1 MNYRPDIDGLR
12 AIAVGSV
19 ILYHFDVWPFTGG
32 FVGVDV
38 FFVISGY
45 LITNLIVKE
54 INAGEFSFGNFYIR
68 RARRLL
74 PAFFVVLAITF
85 YFGVLVFGAKDLKA
99 LGESTMYAI
108 FSLSNFHFWSI
119 ADYFDTSTKL
129 KPLLHTWSLSVEEQF
144 YLFWPLT
151 IVLLFRLPRLVAP
164 IVLALMSISSLALA
178 VFWIRSGD
186 GVTAFYLLPA
196 RIVEFGFGAALVWIP
211 RFVVPA
217 FYREM
222 ALVSGL
228 GMILASVLLYTEET
242 PFPGFASLLPC
253 LGAALAIFG
262 GMAPMS
268 GIILRNPVAV
278 WIGKTS
284 YSSYLI
290 HWPVVVFASFM
301 SPPGVFP
308 WWKTTLLIGITFG
321 LAWMLYEFVEQP
333 FRRRRWRF
341 SWAAATGILAALA
354 IVLPAG
360 SAWSSNGWGSRVPPE
375 RKKIAQVGGM
385 RSSCG
390 RTNPS
395 VSKKIFYCQKWSKK
409 PRDIIVYGDS
419 HAMHLF
425 SGVASSFEA
434 EANIYA
440 MFFGG
445 CAPQVGNTSFT
456 WRVPS
461 QDCVRHN
468 KRMMNVLKKWRPS
481 TVIVSNAARGDPEE
495 MAQATNE
502 LIRRIA
508 AFGHEVYYIGD
519 TVRPGVFLDRC
530 IAVPDYLLDDKS
542 METRCAGDPS
552 FRQNLL
558 AYNKTMAQI
567 IPDYIDISAVQC
579 PDGKCSYFLD
589 GKPMFIDDHHLSAH
603 ASRFIIRSIRTKLMQ
618 KPH

>member
-1 MNYRPDIDGLR
+1 MLRGKLLREVLLMNYRPDIDGLR

-290 HWPVVVFASFM
+290 HWPV
-301 SPPGVFP
+301 
-308 WWKTTLLIGITFG
+308 
-321 LAWMLYEFVEQP
+321 
-333 FRRRRWRF
+333 
-341 SWAAATGILAALA
+341 
-354 IVLPAG
+354 
-360 SAWSSNGWGSRVPPE
+360 
-375 RKKIAQVGGM
+375 
-385 RSSCG
+385 
-390 RTNPS
+390 
-395 VSKKIFYCQKWSKK
+395 
-409 PRDIIVYGDS
+409 D
-419 HAMHLF
+419 
-425 SGVASSFEA
+425 
-434 EANIYA
+434 
-440 MFFGG
+440 
-445 CAPQVGNTSFT
+445 
-456 WRVPS
+456 
-461 QDCVRHN
+461 
-468 KRMMNVLKKWRPS
+468 
-481 TVIVSNAARGDPEE
+481 
-495 MAQATNE
+495 
-502 LIRRIA
+502 
-508 AFGHEVYYIGD
+508 EV
-519 TVRPGVFLDRC
+519 
-530 IAVPDYLLDDKS
+530 
-542 METRCAGDPS
+542 
-552 FRQNLL
+552 
-558 AYNKTMAQI
+558 
-567 IPDYIDISAVQC
+567 
-579 PDGKCSYFLD
+579 
-589 GKPMFIDDHHLSAH
+589 
-603 ASRFIIRSIRTKLMQ
+603 
-618 KPH
+618 